1 MLMLQAKDSH
11 LFEALHW
18 AGMNLLLLVTLGKA
32 IILTETQ
39 FPSSKMM

>member
-39 FPSSKMM
+39 FPSSKMT